1 MRGDGVDVVR
11 EVYEGV
17 THEFF
22 GMAAVL
28 EQAVDAQALAVRRLR
43 QAFGTL

>member
-1 MRGDGVDVVR
+1 MRPSA
-11 EVYEGV
+11 VYPGV

-28 EQAVDAQALAVRRLR
+28 EQAVEAQAFAAGRLR
-43 QAFGTL
+43 AAFGM

>member
-1 MRGDGVDVVR
+1 MRADGVRVQR
-11 EVYEGV
+11 KVYTGV

-28 EQAVDAQALAVRRLR
+28 EQAVQAQELAATRLG
-43 QAFGTL
+43 QAFGM